1 MSNEHANEV
10 EVSATQNMIQA
21 CWLSYDI
28 PETADIESPVSEL
41 RPIAFHA
48 QKSVWIIR
56 EGDIPYNL
64 IARLEAA
71 GADVQIVRFDPSEAP
86 KLLNMCVNAVR
97 ADIRET
103 VDNAKKSCAAAQA
116 RYDNTENP
124 EAAQKRYMQDAK
136 RINKVAAQ
144 KLKDLR
150 SLAERWNVLSRVDT
164 LAGATVAVE
173 SVRVAMSNRAKAYAA
188 AIAALKARN
197 DSADSGII
205 AEAEASRV
213 PGAVLAS
220 YLEDKGLNAEA
231 KQVSKYFG
239 WL

>member
-1 MSNEHANEV
+1 MANDTNETEV
-10 EVSATQNMIQA
+10 TATQNMIQA

-28 PETADIESPVSEL
+28 PETADIESPVAEL

-64 IARLEAA
+64 VARLQAA

-103 VDNAKKSCAAAQA
+103 VDNAKKSCAAAQL

-150 SLAERWNVLSRVDT
+150 ALAERWNVLSRVDT
-164 LAGATVAVE
+164 LAGATVAVQT
-173 SVRVAMSNRAKAYAA
+173 VNTAMANRAKAYAD
-188 AIAALKARN
+188 AIRALRERN
-197 DSADSGII
+197 NSEDSGII

-213 PGAVLAS
+213 PGMVLAG
-220 YLEDKGLNAEA
+220 YLEDKGLTTEA
-231 KQVSKYFG
+231 RRVSKFFD
-239 WL
+239 